1 MNRVFLLVALVAAG
15 VVLRAEEGR
24 ERVSFN
30 AGWKFFHGDD
40 PDAGESLAY
49 ERMKAW
55 MLPTGEHLLNYA
67 PPRAALPPP
76 RSGWWLNFPKPEF
89 DDSAWRTLDVPHDWG
104 IENGF
109 VQELPGSTGKLPWAG
124 TGWYRKKFALPAA
137 DAGRRVYL
145 EFDGAMSYA
154 LVWCNGQIAGGWAY
168 GYSSWRVDLT
178 PFVQPGADNVIAVRL
193 SPPRESSRWY
203 PGAGLYRNVWLTKT
217 AEVAVAHWGVTV
229 TTPEIAADHALVNVG
244 ITLDNQGAATAA
256 VQASVRIFAAD
267 ANGQPLGE
275 PVAVSEAQTASVGAG
290 RQAHVAHTLRVA
302 APKLWSL
309 RERNRYVAETRVERG
324 GLVVDTVRTPFGM
337 RTLAV
342 SATEGFKLNGERVPI
357 RGVCLHHDL
366 GALGTAIN
374 TRALERQIEILQS
387 FGANAIRT
395 SHNPPAP
402 ELLELADRMGML
414 VMVELSDAWR
424 VGKKADDYSRL
435 FDDWHE
441 RDLRALVR
449 RDRNHPSV
457 IQWSIG
463 NELPELGDAEGWKL
477 AAHLAAIVREEDRT
491 RAVVVGSDKPP
502 SAYNG
507 FETVVD
513 VLGFNYKPAE
523 YAKLHARHPQ
533 VVMMGSET
541 ASTISSRG
549 EYFFPVSDK
558 KSDGAANF
566 HVSSYDLYAPWW
578 AWPPDVE
585 WKALDENP
593 YVLGEFVWTG
603 FDYLGEPTP
612 FDSDATNLLNFADP
626 VAREKAAQ
634 ELAALGKI
642 RVPSR
647 SSYFGI
653 VDLAGFPKDRFYL
666 YQARW
671 RPELPMAHILPHWN
685 WPERVGQVTP
695 VHVYSSGDEAE
706 LFLNGQSLGRKKRGP
721 LEYRFRWDDVKYQP
735 GELKVVTYKNGQPWA
750 EAVQRTTGAPAALR
764 VTVDRAELRADGSDL
779 AYVSVAVVDKDGLV
793 VPRAKPLLKFSV
805 AGAADLV
812 ATDNGDPTDQRV
824 FASPERNAFNGLALA
839 IVRPKAGPGGTIT
852 LRVESEGLV
861 RGEVSFAAR

>member
-1 MNRVFLLVALVAAG
+1 MKRVFLLG
-15 VVLRAEEGR
+15 VLLMGAVFGAESGR

-30 AGWKFFHGDD
+30 AGWKFLRGDD
-40 PDAGESLAY
+40 PNAGESLAY
-49 ERMKAW
+49 ERVKQW
-55 MLPTGEHLLNYA
+55 MLPTGDHLLNYRA
-67 PPRAALPPP
+67 PQPVTPPARP
-76 RSGWWLNFPKPEF
+76 MWWLSFPKPDF

-104 IENGF
+104 IEGPF
-109 VQELPGSTGKLPWAG
+109 VQELAGSTGKLPWSG
-124 TGWYRKKFALPAA
+124 PGWYRKKFTLPAE
-137 DAGRRVYL
+137 DAGRRLYL

-154 LVWCNGQIAGGWAY
+154 LVWCNGQLAGGWAY

-178 PFVQPGADNVIAVRL
+178 PFVRPGAENVIAVRL

-203 PGAGLYRNVWLTKT
+203 PGAGIYRNVWLTKT
-217 AEVAVAHWGVTV
+217 AEVAVAHWGVVV
-229 TTPEIAADHALVNVG
+229 TTPQVSAEAALVNVG
-244 ITLDNQGAATAA
+244 ITLDNKSAADVAL
-256 VQASVRIFAAD
+256 QASVRLFAAD
-267 ANGQPLGE
+267 AQGHATGD
-275 PVAVSEAQTASVGAG
+275 PVAVSEPQAITVPAG
-290 RQAHVAHTLRVA
+290 KQGHAAHTLTVR
-302 APKLWSL
+302 APGLWSL
-309 RERNRYVAETRVERG
+309 RERNRYVAETRVTRDG
-324 GLVVDTVRTPFGM
+324 GEVDVVRTPFGI
-337 RTLAV
+337 RTV
-342 SATEGFKLNGERVPI
+342 TMSATEGLKLNGERIPL
-357 RGVCLHHDL
+357 RGVCMHHDL
-366 GALGTAIN
+366 GALGAAIN
-374 TRALERQIEILQS
+374 TRAIERQLEILQS
-387 FGANAIRT
+387 FGCNAIRT

-402 ELLELADRMGML
+402 ELLELCDRMGFL
-414 VMVELSDAWR
+414 VMTELADAWQS
-424 VGKKADDYSRL
+424 GKKADDYSRL

-441 RDLRALVR
+441 RDLRAMIR

-463 NELPELGDAEGWKL
+463 NELPELGSPEGWKL

-491 RAVVVGSDKPP
+491 RGVVIGSDKPP
-502 SAYNG
+502 SAYQG
-507 FETVVD
+507 FES
-513 VLGFNYKPAE
+513 VLDAIGFNYKPAE

-558 KSDGAANF
+558 KSDGASNF

-626 VAREKAAQ
+626 VAREKAAK

-685 WPERVGQVTP
+685 WPDRVGEVTP
-695 VHVYSSGDEAE
+695 VHVYGSGDEAE

-735 GELKVVTYKNGQPWA
+735 GELKVVTYKSGKPWA
-750 EAVQRTTGAPAALR
+750 EAVQRTT
-764 VTVDRAELRADGSDL
+764 
-779 AYVSVAVVDKDGLV
+779 
-793 VPRAKPLLKFSV
+793 
-805 AGAADLV
+805 
-812 ATDNGDPTDQRV
+812 
-824 FASPERNAFNGLALA
+824 
-839 IVRPKAGPGGTIT
+839 
-852 LRVESEGLV
+852 
-861 RGEVSFAAR
+861 

>member
-1 MNRVFLLVALVAAG
+1 VDVTALV
-15 VVLRAEEGR
+15 
-24 ERVSFN
+24 
-30 AGWKFFHGDD
+30 K
-40 PDAGESLAY
+40 
-49 ERMKAW
+49 
-55 MLPTGEHLLNYA
+55 
-67 PPRAALPPP
+67 
-76 RSGWWLNFPKPEF
+76 
-89 DDSAWRTLDVPHDWG
+89 
-104 IENGF
+104 
-109 VQELPGSTGKLPWAG
+109 
-124 TGWYRKKFALPAA
+124 
-137 DAGRRVYL
+137 
-145 EFDGAMSYA
+145 
-154 LVWCNGQIAGGWAY
+154 
-168 GYSSWRVDLT
+168 
-178 PFVQPGADNVIAVRL
+178 PGAENVVAVRL
-193 SPPRESSRWY
+193 NTPRESSRWY
-203 PGAGLYRNVWLTKT
+203 PGAGIYRNVWLTKT
-217 AEVAVAHWGVTV
+217 NDVAVAHWGVFV
-229 TTPEIAADHALVNVG
+229 TTPQVSAEAALVNVG
-244 ITLDNQGAATAA
+244 VTLDNKTVTDVA
-256 VQASVRIFAAD
+256 VQASVRLFAAD
-267 ANGQPLGE
+267 ANGQPVGE
-275 PVAVSEAQTASVGAG
+275 PIAVSEPQAVNVPAG
-290 RQAHVAHTLRVA
+290 REAHVAHTLRVA

-309 RERNRYVAETRVERG
+309 REPHRYVAETH
-324 GLVVDTVRTPFGM
+324 LVRDGREIDVVRTPFGV
-337 RTLAV
+337 RSLSV
-342 SATEGFKLNGERVPI
+342 SATDGFKLNGERVPL

-366 GALGTAIN
+366 GALGAAIN
-374 TRALERQIEILQS
+374 VRALERQLEILRS
-387 FGANAIRT
+387 FGCNAIRT

-402 ELLELADRMGML
+402 ELLELADRMGFL
-414 VMVELSDAWR
+414 VMVELSDAWQN
-424 VGKKADDYSRL
+424 GKKPDDYSRL

-441 RDLRALVR
+441 RDLRALLR

-463 NELPELGDAEGWKL
+463 NELPDLGAPDGWKVG
-477 AAHLAAIVREEDRT
+477 AHLAAIVREEDRT
-491 RAVVVGSDKPP
+491 RAVVIGSDKPP
-502 SAYNG
+502 SAYQG
-507 FETVVD
+507 FESVVD
-513 VLGFNYKPAE
+513 VIGFNYKPAE

-533 VVMMGSET
+533 VGIMGSET

-585 WKALDENP
+585 WKALDENS

-626 VAREKAAQ
+626 SAREKAAK

-642 RVPSR
+642 RVPAR

-671 RPELPMAHILPHWN
+671 MPDHPMAHILPHWN

-764 VTVDRAELRADGSDL
+764 VTVDRSTLRADGSDL
-779 AYVSVAVVDKDGLV
+779 AFATVSVVDDKGLV
-793 VPRAKPLLKFSV
+793 VPRSHPLLKFTV
-805 AGAADLV
+805 TGAADLV

-824 FASPERNAFNGLALA
+824 FASAERSAFNGLALA
-839 IVRPKAGPGGTIT
+839 IVRPRAGAGGAIT
-852 LRVESEGLV
+852 LRVEAEGLGS
-861 RGEVSFAAR
+861 GEVQFTAR